1 MRHLFPLPAIC
12 LALVSC
18 AETETVVRESG
29 KPVVFVSVP
38 PYAGLVE
45 RIAGDSVEVIS
56 LVGENDDPHTFS
68 PTPKVVASLSD
79 AGVFF
84 TAKLPFEERLLEK
97 LAETDR
103 DLKVVSLVDSLDL
116 RSFAAGEHDHHHHDH
131 DHDHGDHDHDHDRDH
146 DHSEGEIDPHVWLAP
161 ALLIEQ
167 INIIEN
173 ELSGLLAS
181 QEEKNALAENS
192 LSMIFEL
199 TSLDKELAIALGP
212 LRGKKFYVFH
222 GAFGYFAESY
232 GLEQK
237 TIQLA
242 GRTPAPK
249 KLAALVNEA
258 KADDVKVIF
267 VQPQFDTSSAENLA
281 EAIEGSVVPID
292 PLARDVIANLRDIA
306 AKLGSD
312 PTGLDR

>member
-1 MRHLFPLPAIC
+1 MRYLVPLLLIC
-12 LALVSC
+12 LAITSC
-18 AETETVVRESG
+18 TESETSAPKSG
-29 KPVVFVSVP
+29 KPIVFVSVP

-56 LVGENDDPHTFS
+56 LVDENDDPHTFF
-68 PTPKVVASLSD
+68 PTPKVVATL
-79 AGVFF
+79 AGASIYF

-97 LAETDR
+97 LSETDA
-103 DLKVVSLVDSLDL
+103 DLKVVSLVDGLDL
-116 RSFAAGEHDHHHHDH
+116 RSFAAGEHDHEHGHE
-131 DHDHGDHDHDHDRDH
+131 HGDHDHDHEH
-146 DHSEGEIDPHVWLAP
+146 EHGEGEIDPHVWLAP

-167 INIIEN
+167 IETIEN
-173 ELSGLLAS
+173 ELAGILESE
-181 QEEKNALAENS
+181 EEKEALSEKS
-192 LSMIFEL
+192 LSAIFEL

-249 KLAALVNEA
+249 QLAALVEEA
-258 KADDVKVIF
+258 KADGVKVIF

-281 EAIEGSVVPID
+281 ESIGGSVVPID
-292 PLARDVIANLRDIA
+292 PLAREVVANLRDIA
-306 AKLGSD
+306 TKLSAN
-312 PTGLDR
+312 